1 MDEESVCPGGPTSPP
16 QEEMEV
22 TVATQLGSLIVSP
35 DNADPSSN
43 APTVSE
49 ENGDSLAT
57 ALSLNGV
64 CKTEDCDGDEDDSED
79 SDSDSSSSSS
89 SSSPSALVIE
99 DDDDEGFSQPVP
111 IKTRDE
117 VLPEELPA
125 VEEVSVSL
133 PEDVELQPVGTVS
146 SIIQQL
152 VVIQSLRDTPALID
166 DSIIFTSDRQAVGKV
181 FEVFGPVSSPLYIL
195 RLNSVEQISSKGL
208 KEGLTVYYAPAI
220 KEYTG
225 YILTQQLKLFKGSD
239 ASWKND
245 QEPPAEAL
253 DYSDDEKEKQA
264 KRKGKNSKKR
274 RDNNTTDNPAQITQN
289 TSQQHQQQQQQQRDS
304 RGFPPR
310 HAGHSFRHQNPRNQ
324 QPLYRH
330 THPPH
335 RHNHPPSTHADV
347 PPMYLPPPCPYP
359 PPPHHHFPPPSFPL
373 YPPPPSFYN
382 PSFSSPLWPPHS
394 LPFSDLPPPPPPPP
408 PPPQ

>member
-1 MDEESVCPGGPTSPP
+1 KLTLSS
-16 QEEMEV
+16 
-22 TVATQLGSLIVSP
+22 SL
-35 DNADPSSN
+35 
-43 APTVSE
+43 
-49 ENGDSLAT
+49 L
-57 ALSLNGV
+57 
-64 CKTEDCDGDEDDSED
+64 
-79 SDSDSSSSSS
+79 SDSSSSSS

-225 YILTQQLKLFKGSD
+225 YILTQQLKLIKPIRNNKMDKTQKLATNILMLFQLSSKGH
-239 ASWKND
+239 KNTSCLKHFNRGYVFNNLVW
-245 QEPPAEAL
+245 PPKDDLKIEMAL
-253 DYSDDEKEKQA
+253 DRKKVPHPCARA
-264 KRKGKNSKKR
+264 KCLACADPLALTICHDLHKNTCTLSKGHGRSCL
-274 RDNNTTDNPAQITQN
+274 
-289 TSQQHQQQQQQQRDS
+289 
-304 RGFPPR
+304 
-310 HAGHSFRHQNPRNQ
+310 
-324 QPLYRH
+324 PLIS
-330 THPPH
+330 
-335 RHNHPPSTHADV
+335 STVSAPIV
-347 PPMYLPPPCPYP
+347 
-359 PPPHHHFPPPSFPL
+359 
-373 YPPPPSFYN
+373 
-382 PSFSSPLWPPHS
+382 
-394 LPFSDLPPPPPPPP
+394 
-408 PPPQ
+408 